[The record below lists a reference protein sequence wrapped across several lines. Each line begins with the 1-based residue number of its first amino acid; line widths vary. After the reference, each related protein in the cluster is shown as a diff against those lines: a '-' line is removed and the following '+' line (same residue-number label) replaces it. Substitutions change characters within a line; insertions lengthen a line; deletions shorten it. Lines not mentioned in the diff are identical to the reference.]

1 MVGICHTGKNIYTY
15 SCCSLGDACLILIF
29 SIRFFD
35 ILSPIYPIVN
45 DVGAER
51 LILIACHTFAER
63 SHFTIVNRESFLSTS
78 LRYSPQRCY
87 CPGLSGMQIAGH
99 QETTEILWRS
109 CGDLIT
115 GLHFLLSDT
124 PGKL

>member
-35 ILSPIYPIVN
+35 ILSPIYPTVN
-45 DVGAER
+45 DVGAEP

-78 LRYSPQRCY
+78 SPQRRY

-99 QETTEILWRS
+99 QEIAEILWRS
-109 CGDLIT
+109 CGDLI
-115 GLHFLLSDT
+115 HFLLSDT